1 MYPGLKDHTVTVKKA
16 SKAVLAALPEDGFA
30 LESDLKRQ
38 LKGVMNPQQ
47 VETALDDLHRGG
59 AIEMQM
65 IGRRRAWS
73 VCH

>member
-1 MYPGLKDHTVTVKKA
+1 MTVKKA
-16 SKAVLAALPEDGFA
+16 NKSVLSALPEDGNDFA
-30 LESDLKRQ
+30 LESDIKRQ

-47 VETALDDLHRGG
+47 VETTLEHLHRGG
-59 AIEMQM
+59 AIEMHM